1 VLELA
6 QVTETIEVTAD
17 AAALR
22 TEEAS
27 LGEVVK
33 GDVIVELPLAS
44 RRYTDLTLLVPG
56 ATESTLNQNIRGPG
70 WLVVNGNYHT
80 QNNFVLDGFDNNQG
94 TTNLQSRSAQVVQ
107 PSPDTLAEFKVMTN
121 NFTAEFGRSAG
132 AVINASIRSGTN
144 DVHGSA
150 WFYNRPSGWAAN
162 SWRGN
167 LVGTPKDELQWKQP
181 GVTIGGPIVR
191 NKLFYFADY
200 EGFFSDTSELQLA
213 SVPTAAMKQG
223 DFSNLTFPLIDWT
236 TNTPF
241 TNNRIP
247 NSSIDALGQK
257 VMNLY
262 PDPNLSGGVAASG
275 RPFDNYGVQLPID
288 TTVHK
293 FDVRMDYYV
302 SDNDRFFGRYSFN
315 DSDLF
320 KEPTFPIP
328 GDTGGEDGG
337 SQLARNQSIA
347 LSWNRTVSPT
357 VVNEFRFGYNRT
369 VSSFDHAS
377 IGGVTGTEFGFVGL
391 PPELD
396 EVGGIPRIVM
406 SNYHNLGTGP
416 WRPQFQNPD
425 AYQINDTMSAVRGNH
440 TLKMGFDFR
449 HKNNEWVDLQFRTV
463 AYTFDSRFSGDDA
476 ADLLIGTPQDIR
488 GQTFMVA
495 EQLLQT
501 YAMFLQDDWKVSPNL
516 TVNLGL
522 RYEYY
527 TPFWGRSPNTNVNV
541 DLRTGQLIVAPGGQE
556 LLFGAREGEDKYLHD
571 KDLNNFGPRLG
582 VAYQLN
588 SRMVLRGGWGLFY
601 NGEDFHGSG
610 GNLIINAP
618 NTFPVTLQRA
628 GTGPPPVRISSPVPS
643 NFLDPAAILT
653 SNLGFQTRRQDLRTP
668 EVQQWNAALQFQ
680 LTNESTFEVAYV
692 GNRGRNL
699 EASFNGNR
707 TPFGV
712 DGSIPANR
720 PFPSL
725 GGIEILESFGK
736 TRYNALQAKFE
747 RRFARGWYNLTS
759 YTYASGL
766 ATAGGFAAGVGVQE
780 VAIIDGIP
788 TALRD
793 REWGFHDQLTRH
805 RLSFANIWQLPI
817 GRDRA
822 LGSGMSRVADLIIG
836 GWQLSTIV
844 TAKSG
849 LPVNVSLGAS
859 GNDPIT
865 GQPFSFLPNS
875 GGGAYRP
882 DRVGKPNTGID
893 PHDDRTKFL
902 DVNAFRLQAPNT
914 PGNSARNVAWGP
926 SFWNFDFGINK
937 QFPINESV
945 HVDFRLEMFNAFNHT
960 NFLRPNG
967 QWNSSSFGLINDAF
981 PPRQMQWAVRL
992 GF

>member
-1 VLELA
+1 
-6 QVTETIEVTAD
+6 
-17 AAALR
+17 
-22 TEEAS
+22 
-27 LGEVVK
+27 
-33 GDVIVELPLAS
+33 
-44 RRYTDLTLLVPG
+44 
-56 ATESTLNQNIRGPG
+56 
-70 WLVVNGNYHT
+70 
-80 QNNFVLDGFDNNQG
+80 
-94 TTNLQSRSAQVVQ
+94 
-107 PSPDTLAEFKVMTN
+107 
-121 NFTAEFGRSAG
+121 
-132 AVINASIRSGTN
+132 
-144 DVHGSA
+144 
-150 WFYNRPSGWAAN
+150 
-162 SWRGN
+162 
-167 LVGTPKDELQWKQP
+167 
-181 GVTIGGPIVR
+181 
-191 NKLFYFADY
+191 
-200 EGFFSDTSELQLA
+200 
-213 SVPTAAMKQG
+213 
-223 DFSNLTFPLIDWT
+223 
-236 TNTPF
+236 
-241 TNNRIP
+241 
-247 NSSIDALGQK
+247 
-257 VMNLY
+257 
-262 PDPNLSGGVAASG
+262 
-275 RPFDNYGVQLPID
+275 
-288 TTVHK
+288 
-293 FDVRMDYYV
+293 
-302 SDNDRFFGRYSFN
+302 
-315 DSDLF
+315 
-320 KEPTFPIP
+320 
-328 GDTGGEDGG
+328 
-337 SQLARNQSIA
+337 
-347 LSWNRTVSPT
+347 
-357 VVNEFRFGYNRT
+357 
-369 VSSFDHAS
+369 
-377 IGGVTGTEFGFVGL
+377 
-391 PPELD
+391 
-396 EVGGIPRIVM
+396 
-406 SNYHNLGTGP
+406 
-416 WRPQFQNPD
+416 
-425 AYQINDTMSAVRGNH
+425 
-440 TLKMGFDFR
+440 
-449 HKNNEWVDLQFRTV
+449 
-463 AYTFDSRFSGDDA
+463 
-476 ADLLIGTPQDIR
+476 
-488 GQTFMVA
+488 
-495 EQLLQT
+495 
-501 YAMFLQDDWKVSPNL
+501 
-516 TVNLGL
+516 
-522 RYEYY
+522 
-527 TPFWGRSPNTNVNV
+527 
-541 DLRTGQLIVAPGGQE
+541 
-556 LLFGAREGEDKYLHD
+556 
-571 KDLNNFGPRLG
+571 
-582 VAYQLN
+582 LN